1 MLACVQAA
9 TETGFEFPLRAEP
22 TLEAIRG
29 RIEDSLPKN
38 VSKLRTGHARI
49 VWPGVGLERFSTG
62 QLADDYWV
70 ESRVT
75 HQACSDF
82 HRLGIIAGQRNT
94 DLVSRPM
101 RLTRKHL
108 EVNSV
113 ECLYPSRPREHRGC
127 PSGRT
132 LRMLGG

>member
-1 MLACVQAA
+1 
-9 TETGFEFPLRAEP
+9 EN
-22 TLEAIRG
+22 
-29 RIEDSLPKN
+29 SLLKN
-38 VSKLRTGHARI
+38 VSKLRTGHAGI
-49 VWPGVGLERFSTG
+49 VWRCVRLERYSTD

-82 HRLGIIAGQRNT
+82 HRFGIVAGQRNT
-94 DLVSRPM
+94 DLVSCPM

-132 LRMLGG
+132 LRMLSG